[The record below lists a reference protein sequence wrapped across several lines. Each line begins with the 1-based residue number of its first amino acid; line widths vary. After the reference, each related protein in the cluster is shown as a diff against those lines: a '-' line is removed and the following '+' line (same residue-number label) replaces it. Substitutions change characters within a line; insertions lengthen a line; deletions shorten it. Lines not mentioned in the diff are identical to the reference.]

1 MLHDERRREARGARA
16 RTLLAAS
23 VLAALVPS
31 MLACGG
37 DGAKSKGDPP
47 ATATKKTSEAEM
59 ARLTLREEAVAR
71 LGLVEGV
78 VSASASTS
86 SRTVAG
92 EIVPASG
99 RSLVVAAPVAGT
111 LSPSS
116 PQGLRIGQSVR
127 RGEAL
132 VRLTPV
138 ATVDRDVR
146 AQSERA
152 LSAAETRL
160 SAAEARATRT
170 EKLVADG
177 AASAQKLEEA
187 REARDVAKAERDA
200 AKERAAMLAR
210 SPLESDVGVV
220 LRAPEDGVIRAL
232 GLGTSGMV
240 ASGAPLVEIVGTSAL
255 WVRASLFVGDLRKIR
270 PEAPARVR
278 PLTEAPGI
286 GEVEAL
292 PLAGPPTAD
301 STSASFDVYF
311 ALGKEASFR
320 PGERVAVTL
329 PYGARMPAAPSAP
342 TSARR
347 QVPAS
352 AVMRDAYGG
361 AWVYAVVGKY
371 TYERR
376 RLEVS
381 GAEAGLV
388 TFESGPAPGTAIVT
402 TGAAE
407 LFGFEI
413 TGK

>member
-1 MLHDERRREARGARA
+1 MRA
-16 RTLLAAS
+16 LFFAS
-23 VLAALVPS
+23 VLAS
-31 MLACGG
+31 MVLACGSNG
-37 DGAKSKGDPP
+37 PKTKGDPP

-78 VSASASTS
+78 VAAGASTS

-92 EIVPASG
+92 EVVPASG

-111 LSPSS
+111 LAPSS
-116 PQGLRIGQSVR
+116 PQGLHIGQAVR

-160 SAAEARATRT
+160 TAAEARATRT

-301 STSASFDVYF
+301 STSASFDVYY

-329 PYGARMPAAPSAP
+329 PYGARMPSAPSAP
-342 TSARR
+342 SAPAPASR

-388 TFESGPAPGTAIVT
+388 SFESGPALGTAIVT

>member
-1 MLHDERRREARGARA
+1 MLHVETYLGARGRNR
-16 RTLLAAS
+16 RTWVCSALLAS
-23 VLAALVPS
+23 LLS
-31 MLACGG
+31 CGVE
-37 DGAKSKGDPP
+37 APKGKGEAP
-47 ATATKKTSEAEM
+47 ATATKKTSESDM

-78 VSASASTS
+78 VTPGDVEEF
-86 SRTVAG
+86 RTVSG
-92 EIVPASG
+92 EVIPASG

-111 LSPSS
+111 LAPSS
-116 PQGLRIGQSVR
+116 PAGLRVGQTVR

-160 SAAEARATRT
+160 VAAEARATRT

-240 ASGAPLVEIVGTSAL
+240 ASGAQLVEIVGTSAL
-255 WVRASLFVGDLRKIR
+255 WVRASVFVGDLRKIR

-301 STSASFDVYF
+301 SASASFDVYY

-320 PGERVAVTL
+320 PGERVAVRL
-329 PYGARMPAAPSAP
+329 SYGASRTFAPSVQAP
-342 TSARR
+342 PRR
-347 QVPAS
+347 KVAAS

-361 AWVYAVVGKY
+361 AWVYTVVGKY

-376 RLEVS
+376 RLDVS
-381 GAEAGLV
+381 GAEGGFV
-388 TFESGPAPGTAIVT
+388 TFESGPASGTAVVT

-413 TGK
+413 NGK

>member
-1 MLHDERRREARGARA
+1 
-16 RTLLAAS
+16 
-23 VLAALVPS
+23 
-31 MLACGG
+31 
-37 DGAKSKGDPP
+37 
-47 ATATKKTSEAEM
+47 
-59 ARLTLREEAVAR
+59 
-71 LGLVEGV
+71 
-78 VSASASTS
+78 
-86 SRTVAG
+86 VAG
-92 EIVPASG
+92 EVVPASG

-111 LSPSS
+111 LAPSS
-116 PQGLRIGQSVR
+116 PQGLHIGQTVR

-160 SAAEARATRT
+160 TAAEARATRT

-187 REARDVAKAERDA
+187 REARDVSKAERDA

-270 PEAPARVR
+270 PEASARVR
-278 PLTEAPGI
+278 PLTEAPGM

-301 STSASFDVYF
+301 GTSASFDVYY

-329 PYGARMPAAPSAP
+329 PYGARMPSAPSAP
-342 TSARR
+342 APASR

-388 TFESGPAPGTAIVT
+388 TFESGPALGTAIVT